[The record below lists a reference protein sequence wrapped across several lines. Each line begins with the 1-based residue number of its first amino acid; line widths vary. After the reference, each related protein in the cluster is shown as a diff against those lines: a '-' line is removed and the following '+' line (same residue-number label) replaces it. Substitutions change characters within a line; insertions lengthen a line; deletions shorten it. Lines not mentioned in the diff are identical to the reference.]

1 MFYVALLVLL
11 TLSAAGTHL
20 ALADPSESHGG
31 PAHPTSP
38 TAPHSVP
45 EIDLFAGASVLMIAV
60 IVALLLWEWRRRS
73 VNP

>member
-1 MFYVALLVLL
+1 MFYAALLVLL

-20 ALADPSESHGG
+20 ALTGPSESHAGT
-31 PAHPTSP
+31 AHPASA

-60 IVALLLWEWRRRS
+60 IVGLLLWEWRRRS
-73 VNP
+73 ANP